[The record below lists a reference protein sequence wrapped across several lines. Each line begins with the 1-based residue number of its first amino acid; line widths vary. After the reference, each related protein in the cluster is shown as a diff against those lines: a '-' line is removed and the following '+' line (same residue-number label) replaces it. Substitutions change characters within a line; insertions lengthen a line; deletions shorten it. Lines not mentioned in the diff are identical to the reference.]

1 MLLKSIQFI
10 FYISGLIIIKKKSID
25 MLHIRF
31 IQLFLFF
38 SIITISLRAQS
49 NLLLRH
55 PAINKDG
62 SLVSFSYQ
70 GDIWT
75 VSGKGGKATRLTIHE
90 AYESMPIFSPDGSKI
105 AFTGARYGNNDIYTV
120 GIEGGVPKRLTYHS
134 GSDMATSWN
143 HSDKIFLSANRE
155 FRQLE
160 RPSEIHSINPDGG
173 TESRYLDA
181 LGYEATLSPDR
192 RFLAFVRGDINPV
205 ARKDYQGSSARKIWI
220 YDTQKKSY
228 HKIEGFKTNDVM
240 PKWGVKNVLYFLSSV
255 EGEYNLYTVDLN
267 NKDPFKQKPS
277 KLTNFKDESIR
288 HFDISGDG
296 NTIVFEQNMA
306 LYTMKSTGGA
316 PTKLNVTINADERF
330 DNEENK
336 TFTNGAN
343 QYAISPNGKYLAFS
357 IRGEI
362 FVKEADKEKSRSVNL
377 TNHAFRDINP
387 EWLNDTTLLYT
398 SDGNDGNFEIYM
410 VQSADTSQSNIFKSL
425 KHKISRLTN
434 TAVDESA
441 LSVSND
447 LKKIAYTRGRGT
459 LVVSEIDSLFK
470 FKNEKV
476 LSESWTSANGVVWSP
491 DDKYLAYSM
500 TDLYYNQE
508 VFIHKVD
515 GMDKP
520 VNISMHPRRDAQP
533 YWSADGSKLG
543 FVSSRSVSKSSDVYF
558 VWLKKEDWEKTNTDW
573 LEDEPAKE
581 AAKPSDKKGS
591 KKDIVIDF
599 QGIHNRIVQVTN
611 FPGDE
616 SDLIISN
623 DGETFYYT
631 TSSSNAQG
639 RDLYSIKWDGKN
651 LKEITKGGSS
661 PFGLRTDKE
670 GKFIYFSRGGS
681 LSRIDSKTGVSESLP
696 FLSKMKVDYVGERAQ
711 VYEEAWRTIRDG
723 FYDPKFHGYNWDKLG
738 KKYKERCVNASTNN
752 DFRDMFNLLLGEL
765 NSSHMGLTVE
775 DRAETQREST
785 GWLGVEVNPIDNGL
799 VVKRVVPETPADKT
813 KSKLNVDDKIIAI
826 NGSKIASNENAY
838 ELLNGKVNE
847 NIILTVV
854 NKGGKEK
861 EVVIRPT
868 SNIGDQLYQEWVDN
882 RKKLVDEYSKGRIG
896 YIHIQGMDFGSFEVV
911 EREFMAAGYG
921 KDAIVVDVRY
931 NGGGSTADYLM
942 TILNYKQHAYAI
954 PRGATE
960 DLEKNKL
967 KFRDYYPIGER
978 LVYAAWTK
986 PSIALCNEGS
996 YSNAEIFSH
1005 AYKTLGIGTLVGQ
1018 PTNGSVISTGGK
1030 GLMDGSFIRLP
1041 LRGWYTK
1048 ATDVNQEIDGPA
1060 VPDIL
1065 VENDIDWLARGTDN
1079 QLKRAVEEL
1088 MKQLK

>member
-1 MLLKSIQFI
+1 MIKFFQF
-10 FYISGLIIIKKKSID
+10 LI
-25 MLHIRF
+25 
-31 IQLFLFF
+31 LFLTF
-38 SIITISLRAQS
+38 SLSLDAQ
-49 NLLLRH
+49 NNVLLRH
-55 PAINKDG
+55 PAVNKDG
-62 SLVSFSYQ
+62 SLVAFSFQ

-75 VSGKGGKATRLTIHE
+75 VSSKGGKATRLTIHE
-90 AYESMPIFSPDGSKI
+90 AYESNPIFSPDGNKI
-105 AFTGARYGNNDIYTV
+105 AFTGARYGNNDIYT
-120 GIEGGVPKRLTYHS
+120 IAIDGGLPTRLTYHS
-134 GSDMATSWN
+134 GNDVASSWN
-143 HSDKIFLSANRE
+143 NKDKIFLSTNRE
-155 FRQLE
+155 FKQLE
-160 RPSEIHSINPDGG
+160 RPSEIHTINPDGG

-181 LGYEATLSPDR
+181 LGYEPTLSPDGR
-192 RFLAFVRGDINPV
+192 YLAFVRGDINPV
-205 ARKDYQGSSARKIWI
+205 ARKAYTGSSSRKIWI

-240 PKWGVKNVLYFLSSV
+240 PKWGSNNMLYFLSST
-255 EGEYNLYTVDLN
+255 EGEYNLYSVNLN
-267 NKDPFKQKPS
+267 SKESFTQKPTR
-277 KLTNFKDESIR
+277 LTNYKDESIR
-288 HFDISGDG
+288 HFDISTDG
-296 NTIVFEQNMA
+296 TTIVFEQNMS
-306 LYTMKSTGGA
+306 LTMLKTNGGN
-316 PTKLNVTINADERF
+316 PTKLNVIINSDERF
-330 DNEENK
+330 DQSEMK
-336 TFTNGAN
+336 TFTTGAN

-377 TNHAFRDINP
+377 TNHPFRDINP

-398 SDGNDGNFEIYM
+398 SDKNDGNFDIYM
-410 VQSADTSQSNIFKSL
+410 VQSSDTAQSNIFKSL
-425 KHKISRLTN
+425 KHKTSRLTN
-434 TAVDESA
+434 TPDDETSLA
-441 LSVSND
+441 VSND
-447 LKKIAYTRGRGT
+447 FKKIAYTRGRGA
-459 LVVSEIDSLFK
+459 LVVSNIDSVGMM
-470 FKNEKV
+470 KNEKI
-476 LSESWTSANGVVWSP
+476 LSDSWASANGVMWSP

-508 VFIHKVD
+508 VYIHKAD
-515 GMDKP
+515 GTAKP
-520 VNISMHPRRDAQP
+520 VNVSMHPRRDAQP
-533 YWSADGSKLG
+533 FWSADGSKLG
-543 FVSSRSVSKSSDVYF
+543 FISSRSVSKSSDVYF

-581 AAKPSDKKGS
+581 NAKPGDKKAG

-599 QGIHNRIVQVTN
+599 EGIHNRVVQVTN

-616 SDLIISN
+616 SDLIISK
-623 DGETFYYT
+623 DGETFFYT
-631 TSSSNAQG
+631 TTSNVARG

-661 PFGLRTDKE
+661 PFGLQSDKE
-670 GKFIYFSRGGS
+670 GKYIYYSRGGS
-681 LSRIDSKTGVSESLP
+681 LSRIDSKSGVSESLP
-696 FLSKMKVDYVGERAQ
+696 FSAKMKVDYLQERAQ

-723 FYDPKFHGYNWDKLG
+723 FYDPNFHGYNWDKLG
-738 KKYKERCVNASTNN
+738 KKYKERSVNASTNN

-785 GWLGVEVNPIDNGL
+785 GWLGAEINPTDNGL
-799 VVKRVVPETPADKT
+799 LIKRVVPETPADKI
-813 KSKLNVDDKIIAI
+813 KSKLNVDDRIIAI
-826 NGSKIASNENAY
+826 NGNKIMKNENAY
-838 ELLNGKVNE
+838 ALLNGTSNE
-847 NIILTVV
+847 NILLNVV
-854 NKGGKEK
+854 NSNGVER

-868 SNIGDQLYQEWVDN
+868 NNIGNQLYQEWVDN

-896 YIHIQGMDFGSFEVV
+896 YIHIQGMNFESFEVV

-954 PRGATE
+954 PRGATD

-986 PSIALCNEGS
+986 PSVALCNEGS

-1030 GLMDGSFIRLP
+1030 GLMDGSFVRLP

-1048 ATDVNQEIDGPA
+1048 ATNVNQEVDGPA

-1065 VENDIDWLARGTDN
+1065 VENNIDWLAKGTDA
-1079 QLKRAVEEL
+1079 QLKRAVDEL
-1088 MKQLK
+1088 IKQLK